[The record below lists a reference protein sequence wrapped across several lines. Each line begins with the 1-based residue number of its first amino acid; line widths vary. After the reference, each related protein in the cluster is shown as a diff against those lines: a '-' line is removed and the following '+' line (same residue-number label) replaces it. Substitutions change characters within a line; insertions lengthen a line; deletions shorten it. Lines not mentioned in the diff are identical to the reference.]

1 MEKIWDFNKKN
12 VWNISLKSKDKSGIE
27 KLSMYFGKADTLII
41 FIMIELDYKQSCCP
55 VMRQIDQNPFSITR
69 VEEAFLKQPSLL
81 QAFG

>member
-1 MEKIWDFNKKN
+1 
-12 VWNISLKSKDKSGIE
+12 
-27 KLSMYFGKADTLII
+27 MYFGKADTLII